1 MTKLLAQP
9 QAMAMAAENV
19 AGIGSAINQ
28 ARAAAGAPI
37 TGVVA
42 AAADEVSAA
51 TTTLFNTFGRQYQ
64 AVIKQAGLFHDEFV
78 EALAAA
84 GNACAEA
91 EIVDATMVS
100 EVSGRSWAPL
110 QAAMTPAAAAQDVAL
125 IMTSTPAPTLQLPIG
140 PGLVDA
146 VTGATSTGYPNLLPA
161 ADFANALLTRIPS
174 YDVKLFL
181 DGITQAASG
190 DPAGL
195 VNAVANPVAADMGLT
210 VLIGG
215 IDGLVPLGAAQLI
228 AADFASLL

>member
-42 AAADEVSAA
+42 AAADQVSAA

-125 IMTSTPAPTLQLPIG
+125 IMGGTGSPTPTPDFTTNVFNKYVAPTFHGDNLS
-140 PGLVDA
+140 DA
-146 VTGATSTGYPNLLPA
+146 RPLFTPEALYPM
-161 ADFANALLTRIPS
+161 DESIS
-174 YDVKLFL
+174 
-181 DGITQAASG
+181 
-190 DPAGL
+190 
-195 VNAVANPVAADMGLT
+195 
-210 VLIGG
+210 
-215 IDGLVPLGAAQLI
+215 DGLGYLNYAILQQISAGNNVAVVGYSQSAVI
-228 AADFASLL
+228 SSLEMQVLSVMPNPP